1 MVPPNLA
8 LWPFG
13 PLAIWPFVPL
23 PCAHPRPTPPQSRP
37 LPQKNSTPSQPPHP
51 QHPARPNTP
60 IDPASISPPR
70 APTPV
75 RARELRRPPHTPTQ
89 PPSLT
94 AALPLSSFALCPF
107 AICHL
112 PFPMSTV
119 HFPLPTVLPPDAPRR
134 NARIPADH
142 PPPPD
147 PSDLAPQAPSH
158 KPHALLNHLAR
169 VGFSLRELTVSCD
182 LSATDILDFVEDPEI
197 DDQLGRL
204 EAALQRTLKLRLL
217 DAAITA
223 ADELEKI
230 AIAATEHPTE
240 RRRAATTLLR
250 AAVASSNPKPSG
262 TGVPTVRTTSPGGP
276 GVPPVRPP
284 LPLHTCLTHP
294 TTPTKASHAA
304 TSPPPSAPSAPPREQ
319 RPAPNPQ
326 PPSLN
331 PQAPSL
337 DPQAPPLT
345 FPSAAR
351 SPAGSPPLPPP
362 CAPSS
367 ARAARLPPA
376 RPPPPARA
384 RTRSA

>member
-1 MVPPNLA
+1 
-8 LWPFG
+8 
-13 PLAIWPFVPL
+13 
-23 PCAHPRPTPPQSRP
+23 
-37 LPQKNSTPSQPPHP
+37 
-51 QHPARPNTP
+51 
-60 IDPASISPPR
+60 
-70 APTPV
+70 
-75 RARELRRPPHTPTQ
+75 
-89 PPSLT
+89 
-94 AALPLSSFALCPF
+94 
-107 AICHL
+107 
-112 PFPMSTV
+112 MSTL
-119 HFPLPTVLPPDAPRR
+119 HCPLPTVLPPDAPRR

-262 TGVPTVRTTSPGGP
+262 TGSPGGT

-326 PPSLN
+326 PPSPK
-331 PQAPSL
+331 PQAPNLSS
-337 DPQAPPLT
+337 PSAPPREPT
-345 FPSAAR
+345 
-351 SPAGSPPLPPP
+351 PAPPSPPPRN
-362 CAPSS
+362 APSPIRPS
-367 ARAARLPPA
+367 ECGPRAMWPVPRYSVPD
-376 RPPPPARA
+376 
-384 RTRSA
+384 TS

>member
-1 MVPPNLA
+1 
-8 LWPFG
+8 
-13 PLAIWPFVPL
+13 
-23 PCAHPRPTPPQSRP
+23 
-37 LPQKNSTPSQPPHP
+37 
-51 QHPARPNTP
+51 
-60 IDPASISPPR
+60 
-70 APTPV
+70 
-75 RARELRRPPHTPTQ
+75 
-89 PPSLT
+89 
-94 AALPLSSFALCPF
+94 
-107 AICHL
+107 
-112 PFPMSTV
+112 MSTL
-119 HFPLPTVLPPDAPRR
+119 HCPLPTVLPPDAPRR

-262 TGVPTVRTTSPGGP
+262 TGSPGGT

-331 PQAPSL
+331 PQATSPK
-337 DPQAPPLT
+337 PQAPSPKPLLT
-345 FPSAAR
+345 TPPPGPR
-351 SPAGSPPLPPP
+351 SPASH
-362 CAPSS
+362 
-367 ARAARLPPA
+367 RAAPTERPDRAAHGSTAAA
-376 RPPPPARA
+376 RDSPRA
-384 RTRSA
+384 AHP